1 MTHSTDQ
8 EHFIPPGLR
17 IIHISASES
26 RLFPRVAAIL
36 QAVQEP
42 PITQGTVHFHK
53 WQRWRIF
60 YLDAP
65 ARELLEKDGEDNTTE
80 AESTVT
86 HQSEMEVEE
95 ALGCCTGPS
104 GATSGDQPRS
114 AASGRNHTGAW
125 SKPHQQMCCCLLPEV
140 RHLGTISSFL
150 FIYLNPGGQTQSLL
164 ISLTRQTGRQ
174 RDGPF
179 PSF

>member
-36 QAVQEP
+36 QAGQEP

-65 ARELLEKDGEDNTTE
+65 ARELLEKDGEDDTTE

-95 ALGCCTGPS
+95 ALGCCTGPG
-104 GATSGDQPRS
+104 GATSGWGPAKVS
-114 AASGRNHTGAW
+114 
-125 SKPHQQMCCCLLPEV
+125 SKWKEPHWCMVKTIPTDVLLPAA
-140 RHLGTISSFL
+140 RSQTSWDNFL
-150 FIYLNPGGQTQSLL
+150 FPLYLLKPWRPNTVTL
-164 ISLTRQTGRQ
+164 
-174 RDGPF
+174 D
-179 PSF
+179 